1 MHKCLPLLL
10 SCLSL
15 YSCTDEAPVQTNIIR
30 PAKVITVGDQYL
42 QTRDIP
48 GTVRASQRSELSFQ
62 VPGQIIELNIREGQ
76 KVQKGYLLARL
87 DASDYQSSVSAKR
100 AEMTKFRS
108 NFERAKE
115 LITGKFISQSEY
127 DTIKAAYEV
136 AVASLEQAQKAL
148 RDSQLTAPFTGL
160 VARRFVENFEDVQA
174 KQPILSLQGSD
185 NLEIV
190 VAVSET
196 LIARRTDEPN
206 FDLSAKFDAIPETS
220 FELHLIEFAT
230 EADPQTQTFEYVL
243 GITAGSP
250 RNILPGMTATV
261 TITRRPDEV
270 AGPLTVP
277 MAAIFAGEND
287 AKHLWV
293 VDDDNKV
300 SARLIQTGELAGQD
314 HIVVHSGLEIGELI
328 VVAGA
333 GSLDEGREIKPIT
346 QVIY

>member
-1 MHKCLPLLL
+1 
-10 SCLSL
+10 
-15 YSCTDEAPVQTNIIR
+15 
-30 PAKVITVGDQYL
+30 
-42 QTRDIP
+42 
-48 GTVRASQRSELSFQ
+48 

-76 KVQKGYLLARL
+76 KVQKGDLLARL
-87 DASDYQSSVSAKR
+87 DASDYQSSVSANR
-100 AEMTKFRS
+100 AEVTKFRS

-148 RDSQLTAPFTGL
+148 ADSQLTAPFTGL
-160 VARRFVENFEDVQA
+160 IARRFVENFEDIQA

-196 LIARRTDEPN
+196 LIARRTDDPN
-206 FDLSAKFDAIPETS
+206 FDLSARFDAIPEAS

-243 GITAGSP
+243 GITAGNP

-261 TITRRPDEV
+261 TITRRADEA
-270 AGPLTVP
+270 AGPITIPLS
-277 MAAIFAGEND
+277 AIFAGEKD
-287 AKHLWV
+287 AKHVWV
-293 VDDDNKV
+293 VNNDNKV
-300 SARLIQTGELAGQD
+300 SARLIQTGELAGHDQ
-314 HIVVHSGLEIGELI
+314 IAVHSGLEIGELI